1 MLDIT
6 YIRQNPDDVKE
17 MLRRRQQ
24 SDDAPKV
31 DRLLERDAER
41 KAMVQRTD
49 DLKALRNRVSKEIA
63 NIKRTGQ
70 GSGDELIGQMKEV
83 SDEIA
88 DLDLALS
95 TLEAEI
101 EELLLTLP
109 NRLHE
114 SVPEGRS
121 AEENVLCKGPVSF
134 EHDLDFPV
142 KNHLELGKSLGLL
155 DFERGAKI
163 SGAGFPVYTGKGA
176 RLERALINFM
186 LDTHS
191 ANHGYTEVFPPFMVN
206 QESLRGTG
214 QWPKFADQVYHMPED
229 GLYAIPT
236 AEVPVTNLH
245 RGEMLDDDKLP
256 IAYAAYSACFRREAG
271 SYGKDTRGFL
281 RVHQFNKVEMVRFT
295 RPEESYEALEAILGH
310 AEAILVAL
318 RIPYRVITLCSG
330 DISANAA
337 KCYDIEVWSPAENK
351 YLEASSVSN
360 FEDYQA
366 RRSNIRFKPGGK
378 GKPEFVHTLNGSGLA
393 TSRLMVSLLEH
404 YQTADGKI
412 MVPEV
417 LRPYTGFDVIG

>member
-1 MLDIT
+1 MLEIT

-163 SGAGFPVYTGKGA
+163 SGAGFPVYVGKGA